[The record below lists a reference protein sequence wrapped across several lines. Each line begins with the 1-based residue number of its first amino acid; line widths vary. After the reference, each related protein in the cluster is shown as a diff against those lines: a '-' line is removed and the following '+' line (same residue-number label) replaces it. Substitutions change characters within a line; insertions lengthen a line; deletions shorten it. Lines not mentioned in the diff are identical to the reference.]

1 MRDGREITL
10 DTTVNVAVLLNPAAL
25 AIFAEHG
32 IDTCCGGPMPIR
44 EVARRHCLDAVKLVQ
59 SLSAR

>member
-1 MRDGREITL
+1 MSDGREITL

-44 EVARRHCLDAVKLVQ
+44 EVARRHHLDAAELLQ
-59 SLSAR
+59 SLTVR